1 MPKHAA
7 AVCLLV
13 AVVGCS
19 GRTVLERLERA
30 RQLSSGLLVQF
41 VKAAEIS
48 NRAVMAGADEASA
61 ALAREADQAT
71 EAVQRDADA
80 LAPVLADLGYSREM
94 ELLKE
99 FGSRFAEYRALD
111 RSILDLA
118 VESTNVKARRL
129 SFGESL
135 EAADAF
141 GKTLEGIAPGSP
153 AKRALVSMLIASA
166 VARVR
171 EIQVLQAPHIAEAD
185 DAAMTTLEAR
195 MKAAETSARR
205 ALDELQREIQPA
217 SRPTFVAATATLDRF
232 LAINAQIVSLS
243 RRNSNVRSLA
253 LSMTQKRTLTAACED
268 TLHALQEALAKRGSF
283 GTR

>member
-1 MPKHAA
+1 MLKRIAA
-7 AVCLLV
+7 LCVLV

-19 GRTVLERLERA
+19 GRTVLERLGQA
-30 RQLSSGLLVQF
+30 RQLSSDLLVQF
-41 VKAAEIS
+41 IKAADVS
-48 NRAVMAGADEASA
+48 NRAVMADSDEGSA
-61 ALAREADQAT
+61 ALAREADEAT

-80 LAPVLADLGYSREM
+80 LAPLFQDLGYSREA

-111 RSILDLA
+111 RSILALA

-141 GKTLEGIAPGSP
+141 GKTLAGVAPAGL
-153 AKRALVSMLIASA
+153 AKRDRVSMLVASA
-166 VARVR
+166 VASVR

-185 DAAMTTLEAR
+185 DAAMTKFEER
-195 MKAAETSARR
+195 MKAAETTARR
-205 ALDELQREIQPA
+205 ALDALESQIQPA

-232 LAINAQIVSLS
+232 LMVNAQIVTLS

-253 LSMTQKRTLTAACED
+253 LSMNQKRTLTAACED
-268 TLHALQEALAKRGSF
+268 SLHALQEALSKRESF